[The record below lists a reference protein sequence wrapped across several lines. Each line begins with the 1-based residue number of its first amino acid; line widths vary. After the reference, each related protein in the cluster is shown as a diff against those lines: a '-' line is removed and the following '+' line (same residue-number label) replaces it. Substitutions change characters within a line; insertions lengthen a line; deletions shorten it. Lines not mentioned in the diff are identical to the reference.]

1 MDSSDFQAR
10 KCGANWSENW
20 SDNHMRRT
28 LLFFIPY
35 FVFNMFD
42 LITTKIALS
51 SGAALCELNP
61 FYRMLPFNEILKIIS
76 PFFLLAL
83 CVFLYRLS
91 RTEESRRKIGVSS
104 ARCMLAISILFAAVT
119 ANNVCW
125 LILSA

>member
-61 FYRMLPFNEILKIIS
+61 FYRMLPFNEILKIVS

>member
-61 FYRMLPFNEILKIIS
+61 FYRMLPFNEILKIVS

-104 ARCMLAISILFAAVT
+104 ARCMLAISILFAVVT

>member
-1 MDSSDFQAR
+1 MDSSDFQSR

>member
-1 MDSSDFQAR
+1 
-10 KCGANWSENW
+10 
-20 SDNHMRRT
+20 MRRT